1 MILLLETN
9 TMRHPIAISET
20 QEPFAQMRGM
30 LRGLPHGVWAER
42 FLCDREARQWV
53 DIHAIRRSNEF
64 TLGMMRRSPADD
76 TFCTVFADGVDYI
89 PIEIDD
95 TLATP

>member
-1 MILLLETN
+1 
-9 TMRHPIAISET
+9 
-20 QEPFAQMRGM
+20 
-30 LRGLPHGVWAER
+30 
-42 FLCDREARQWV
+42 
-53 DIHAIRRSNEF
+53 
-64 TLGMMRRSPADD
+64 MMRRSPADD